1 MLLFAQMKHSLLALQ
16 IGLWF
21 HPGAVGALVLT
32 TEPKN
37 RHRGRRF
44 KGSLSSSL
52 MGQSSVASPVS
63 LSSSNDNLVESLPVI
78 RRHQRH
84 SVFSETNVVSKFMPF
99 PHRELCRR
107 SLPTPPPSEVHQRKP
122 NRRFWEFPFHL
133 ENENEKRHDAG
144 PVSPLLR
151 KDVRVQFDD
160 PTIGAHQLLER
171 CGVIISKNDER
182 SHLTSETITAE
193 ETETVEH
200 LASVLSFFQ
209 SVAAAAESPSGTSNN
224 VKCMARI
231 VSTVG
236 SSGVKCP
243 RWHADHVPVRL
254 VMSILGPGCDY
265 IQENISTEES
275 RRLPRI
281 VNRRALN
288 SLDVD
293 DTMKANDIIV
303 PPSLLYKGRT
313 QGEGS
318 NSIIKHARE
327 GEAVLLMGRKWEDE
341 PAAQPPELEDGDA
354 LYSNL
359 VLAAVH
365 RSPTLMPYQER
376 ILLTVDLVD

>member
-1 MLLFAQMKHSLLALQ
+1 
-16 IGLWF
+16 
-21 HPGAVGALVLT
+21 
-32 TEPKN
+32 
-37 RHRGRRF
+37 
-44 KGSLSSSL
+44 
-52 MGQSSVASPVS
+52 MGQSSVPSPVS
-63 LSSSNDNLVESLPVI
+63 SSSSNDDLVESLPVI
-78 RRHQRH
+78 RRQQRH
-84 SVFSETNVVSKFMPF
+84 FVFRETNAVSKFMPF
-99 PHRELCRR
+99 PHRELWRR
-107 SLPTPPPSEVHQRKP
+107 SLPTPPPSEVHHRKP
-122 NRRFWEFPFHL
+122 NRRFWEFPSHL
-133 ENENEKRHDAG
+133 ENEKRHGVG

-171 CGVIISKNDER
+171 CGVIISKSDER
-182 SHLTSETITAE
+182 SHPTSETITAE

-224 VKCMARI
+224 VTCMARI

-236 SSGVKCP
+236 ASGVKCP

-254 VMSILGPGCDY
+254 IVSILGPGCDY
-265 IQENISTEES
+265 IQENISPEES

-288 SLDVD
+288 SLDED

-313 QGEGS
+313 HGEES

-354 LYSNL
+354 LYSNYNSL
-359 VLAAVH
+359 VRAAVH